1 MRKTI
6 IIAKTELLQFFCSLS
21 GYIFISVFVLLY
33 AWFFVMP
40 FFINNIANLQTFFT
54 TTQLLFIV
62 YIPII
67 TMNLIS
73 REKQFGTIETLFT
86 LPLKVSSLVIGKFL
100 AGFIIVLFSLLP
112 SLVHLATVIL
122 LGENIEYGV
131 LICGY
136 ISLILT
142 AGVYC
147 AMGIFTGTL
156 SSNQIVSFIF
166 SFLLIIVFYL
176 MDYILVYLPTA
187 LTPYLQYISITWQ
200 NANLIK
206 GVIDTRVLVYF
217 FSLIFIFLWVAV
229 TIFGNRRK

>member
-6 IIAKTELLQFFCSLS
+6 IITNTELLQFFCSPA
-21 GYIFISVFVLLY
+21 GYIFISVFVLIY
-33 AWFFVMP
+33 AWFFAMP
-40 FFINNIANLQTFFT
+40 FFINNLATLQTFFT

-73 REKQFGTIETLFT
+73 REHQCGTIETLFT
-86 LPLKVSSLVIGKFL
+86 LPIKISSIIIGKFL
-100 AGFIIVLFSLLP
+100 AGFILVIFSLLP
-112 SLVHLATVIL
+112 SLVHLTTIIL

-136 ISLILT
+136 IGLILT
-142 AGVYC
+142 AAVYC

-156 SSNQIVSFIF
+156 SSNQIVAFIF
-166 SFLLIIVFYL
+166 SFLLIVIFYL
-176 MDYILVYLPTA
+176 MDYILVYLPIY

-217 FSLIFIFLWVAV
+217 ISLIFIFLWGAAI
-229 TIFGNRRK
+229 TFGNRRK